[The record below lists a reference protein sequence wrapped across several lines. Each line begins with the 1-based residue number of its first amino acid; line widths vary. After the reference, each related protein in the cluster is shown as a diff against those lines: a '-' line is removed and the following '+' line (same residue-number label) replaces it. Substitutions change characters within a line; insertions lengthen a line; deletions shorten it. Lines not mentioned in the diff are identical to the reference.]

1 MYIFFAKGF
10 RKDYDRLQAGLKRH
24 CNGRLLLFE
33 KQPFHA
39 LLDSHQ
45 LQGEY
50 AGCRSINITSDYRAI
65 FYYEAED
72 AVRFIRAGTHHELFG
87 S

>member
-10 RKDYDRLQAGLKRH
+10 RKSFDKLPRGVKEQCSERLHLFDSTPH
-24 CNGRLLLFE
+24 HPLLE
-33 KQPFHA
+33 NHA
-39 LLDSHQ
+39 

-50 AGCRSINITSDYRAI
+50 AGYRSINVTGDYRAI
-65 FYYEAED
+65 FRYEMGNF
-72 AVRFIRAGTHHELFG
+72 VTFMHVGTHHELFG